1 MNHTLRI
8 IALVLITAL
17 LGNCGE
23 VAFATSVAFSEVSLF
38 AVNVGKGDALLLRVG
53 AWTGLIDTG
62 KARAMGRVARA
73 LEMLGIEHLDAVF
86 LTHTDK
92 DHAGGLEWLARSDIV
107 VDMWYASAMFIGV
120 KETKHPAVKAA
131 AMRGQEVCWLQRGD
145 EVQLEGGTVLRVLAP
160 ASLSEDKDN
169 NNSLVM
175 MLKSDQGRIL
185 LTGDMDRSNI
195 DRQPRKTRHS

>member
-92 DHAGGLEWLARSDIV
+92 DHAG
-107 VDMWYASAMFIGV
+107 
-120 KETKHPAVKAA
+120 
-131 AMRGQEVCWLQRGD
+131 
-145 EVQLEGGTVLRVLAP
+145 
-160 ASLSEDKDN
+160 
-169 NNSLVM
+169 
-175 MLKSDQGRIL
+175 
-185 LTGDMDRSNI
+185 
-195 DRQPRKTRHS
+195 